1 VVKVLDLLKRVW
13 EHKNKKVK
21 GFTEKYGVDRL
32 VYYEQ
37 TNDVNIAI
45 QREKQLKKWNR
56 RWKLELIEKSNPNW
70 NDLSKDW
77 IPDLVGDDRDRE
89 ER

>member
-37 TNDVNIAI
+37 TNDVRIAL
-45 QREKQLKKWNR
+45 QREKTLKRWKR
-56 RWKLELIEKSNPNW
+56 DWKLELIEKENPEW
-70 NDLSKDW
+70 MDLYEK
-77 IPDLVGDDRDRE
+77 ITNA
-89 ER
+89 